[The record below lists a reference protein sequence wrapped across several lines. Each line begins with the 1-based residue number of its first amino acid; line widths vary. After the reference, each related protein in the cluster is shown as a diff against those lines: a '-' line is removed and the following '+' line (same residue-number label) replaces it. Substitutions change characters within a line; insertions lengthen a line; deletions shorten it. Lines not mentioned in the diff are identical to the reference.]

1 MASIRQ
7 KPSGKWEARYRDAR
21 GQMHARTFGGKM
33 AARRWAAEMESDL
46 RRGEW
51 IDPKLAR
58 IHLRRLGG
66 GIPHHDRAPQEG
78 DPRRLRARLANPHPP
93 GVR

>member
-21 GQMHARTFGGKM
+21 GRTHARSFGGKV

-58 IHLRRLGG
+58 ITFGAWAEDAGELDAFLEQVRK
-66 GIPHHDRAPQEG
+66 DRDGQRPE
-78 DPRRLRARLANPHPP
+78 PTP
-93 GVR
+93 